1 MNGFEIHRQ
10 AVCLQRSLNQAM
22 YVVTGKQEVEDI
34 SQVYDRPVRL
44 CADVLSMLSN
54 RVQEEEKLE
63 SIQDIKRKYCRYYGY
78 ILSQMDEETLC
89 ALCEDL
95 QRLCKE
101 EEKAQM
107 QKEGYAGHVQ

>member
-1 MNGFEIHRQ
+1 MSGFEMHRQ

-22 YVVTGKQEVEDI
+22 YAVTGKKEVEDI
-34 SQVYDRPVRL
+34 SQIYDRPVRL
-44 CADVLSMLSN
+44 CADILSMLSN

-78 ILSQMDEETLC
+78 ILSQMDEETLR

-95 QRLCKE
+95 QKLWEAER
-101 EEKAQM
+101 
-107 QKEGYAGHVQ
+107 